1 MSMSSGGDGGG
12 VTKATLKNRASTGG
26 NEIVFCS
33 AVLRGMFVIFRNVR
47 PSSLAS
53 RSGPG
58 GGGPNG
64 HFNPAIES
72 DTPRIVTGFENA
84 NWIQAC

>member
-1 MSMSSGGDGGG
+1 MSSGGAGGG
-12 VTKATLKNRASTGG
+12 VRNATLKNRASTGG
-26 NEIVFCS
+26 NETVFCS
-33 AVLRGMFVIFRNVR
+33 AVLRGMFAMFRNVR

-64 HFNPAIES
+64 HFSPAIAS
-72 DTPRIVTGFENA
+72 DTPRIAAGFGKS
-84 NWIQAC
+84 NWIQAR

>member
-1 MSMSSGGDGGG
+1 MSSRRWRRRRREGHPEEP
-12 VTKATLKNRASTGG
+12 RAAPEETRP
-26 NEIVFCS
+26 CS
-33 AVLRGMFVIFRNVR
+33 ALRVLRGMFAIFLNVR

-64 HFNPAIES
+64 HLNPAIES
-72 DTPRIVTGFENA
+72 DTARIVTGFGNA